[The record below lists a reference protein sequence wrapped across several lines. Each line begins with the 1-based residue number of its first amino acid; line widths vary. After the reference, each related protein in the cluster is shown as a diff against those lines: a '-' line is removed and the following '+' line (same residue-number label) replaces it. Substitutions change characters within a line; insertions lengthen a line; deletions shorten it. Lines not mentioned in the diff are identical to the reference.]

1 MNYRIVTDSASSLFS
16 ITGADFK
23 SVPLKIIAGKTEY
36 KDIPTLNVDE
46 MVADLQSFK
55 DKTSTSCPNVYDWLS
70 AFEGADRIFAVT
82 ITSNLSGSYS
92 AAMQAAKEY
101 TKDHPERQ
109 VHVVDSLSAGPEMIL
124 LLEKLRELTED
135 RRSFEEILAQ
145 IEAYKK
151 HTHLLFSLQS
161 LNNLARNGRVS
172 PAVAK
177 IAGVLGIRVV
187 GKASNE
193 GTLEPLHKC
202 RGEKK
207 ALSTLLQEMKNHGY
221 SGGRVEILHCL
232 NEESARDL
240 SFMISKDFPSASVFI
255 RPCTALCAYYAEKGG
270 FLVGYEDANPIE

>member
-1 MNYRIVTDSASSLFS
+1 MNYRIITDSASSLF
-16 ITGADFK
+16 TLEGVDLK
-23 SVPLKIIAGKTEY
+23 SVPLKIMADEKEY
-36 KDIPTLNVDE
+36 TDIPELKVDE
-46 MVADLQSFK
+46 MVEELLTFK
-55 DKTSTSCPNVYDWLS
+55 GKTSTSCPNVYDWLS
-70 AFEGADRIFAVT
+70 AYEGADLIFAVT

-101 TKDHPERQ
+101 TKDHLERR

-124 LLEKLRELTED
+124 LLEKLGDLV
-135 RRSFEEILAQ
+135 RSNAAFEEILSE

-151 HTHLLFSLQS
+151 HTHLLFTLQS

-187 GKASNE
+187 GKASDQ

-207 ALSTLLQEMKNHGY
+207 ALTTILEEMQAHGY
-221 SGGRVEILHCL
+221 NGGKVEILHCQ
-232 NEESARDL
+232 NDDSADIL
-240 SFMISKDFPSASVFI
+240 SHLIKQSYPGAEIGI

-270 FLVGYEDANPIE
+270 MLVGFEDGIE

>member
-1 MNYRIVTDSASSLFS
+1 MNYRIITDSASSLFNLE
-16 ITGADFK
+16 GVDLK
-23 SVPLKIIAGKTEY
+23 SVPLKIMADEKEY
-36 KDIPTLNVDE
+36 TDIPELKVDE
-46 MVADLQSFK
+46 MVEELLTFK
-55 DKTSTSCPNVYDWLS
+55 GKTSTSCPNVYDWLS
-70 AFEGADRIFAVT
+70 AYEGADLIFAVT

-101 TKDHPERQ
+101 TKDHPERR

-124 LLEKLRELTED
+124 LLEKLGDLV
-135 RRSFEEILAQ
+135 RSNAAFEEILSE

-151 HTHLLFSLQS
+151 HTHLLFTLQS

-172 PAVAK
+172 PSVAK

-187 GKASNE
+187 GKASDQ

-207 ALSTLLQEMKNHGY
+207 ALTTILEEMQAHGY
-221 SGGRVEILHCL
+221 NGGKVEILHCQ
-232 NEESARDL
+232 NNDSADIL
-240 SFMISKDFPSASVFI
+240 SHLIKQSYPGADIGI

-270 FLVGYEDANPIE
+270 MLVGFEDGIE

>member
-16 ITGADFK
+16 IEGVDFK

-36 KDIPTLNVDE
+36 EDTPALNVDK
-46 MVADLQSFK
+46 MVAELQGFQE
-55 DKTSTSCPNVYDWLS
+55 KTSTSCPNVYVWLS

-101 TKDHPERQ
+101 TKDHPERS

-124 LLEKLRELTED
+124 LLEKLKELTEGD
-135 RRSFEEILAQ
+135 RSFEEIFAQ

-172 PAVAK
+172 TTVAK

-187 GKASNE
+187 GKASDK

-207 ALSTLLQEMKNHGY
+207 ALSTLFQEMKNHGY
-221 SGGRVEILHCL
+221 GGGRVEILHCQ
-232 NEESARDL
+232 NEDSARAL
-240 SFMISKDFPSASVFI
+240 SSMISKDFPSASVFI

-270 FLVGYEDANPIE
+270 FLVGFENANS